1 LTNSESGGNDE
12 QLRPEG
18 REKPAPCQVGCLA
31 GTDVRGWIAT
41 IAQRRKLGL
50 TEEEAYTR
58 AWQTIVA
65 ANPIPAAVGR
75 ICPHPCEADCNRDS
89 KDGAVSV
96 SRLESF
102 IGDWAL
108 ARGLPLER
116 LESERRSES
125 IGVIGSG
132 PAGLS
137 FAYQMAR
144 RGYDVVIYERRSR
157 PGGMLRYGV
166 PPFRLPRA
174 VLDAEIGRIV
184 DLGVEIR
191 TGTHIGRDITLEEI
205 ESRHEI
211 VFLGIGAH
219 RGRPLGIPGEAGA
232 GLWVATDFLR
242 RANLGERIDLGD
254 TVIVIGGGN
263 TAVDAARVARRGGS
277 DVTIIYRRSRD
288 EMPAGGAEIDEALE
302 EGIRLEVLAA
312 PKRIERNAEGIV
324 GVVVQRMRLGVLDAS
339 GRRVPCPID
348 GTSFSVPATAVIAAV
363 SQMPD
368 WEGLD
373 ALSHEGAWART
384 REDGSLGNFLWAA
397 GDVVSPGVAGSAI
410 GKARL
415 AAEIVD
421 ARLRGRPAPRPA
433 SPSSIEPERVRP
445 DSYPDRPRCNPSTLS
460 PGLRLE
466 RPDDEVH
473 VGLTQSQFE
482 TELARCLSCGQ
493 CFGCEL
499 CWTYCAHECFTR
511 LEEVR
516 PGSYF
521 SVVLDHC
528 QSCGKCVDLCPCG
541 FLETSRGNDA

>member
-1 LTNSESGGNDE
+1 L
-12 QLRPEG
+12 QPAG

-75 ICPHPCEADCNRDS
+75 ICPHPCEAGCNRDS
-89 KDGAVSV
+89 KEGAVAV

-108 ARGLPLER
+108 ARGLPLQR
-116 LESERRSES
+116 LESERRAES

-144 RGYDVVIYERRSR
+144 RGYDVVIYEERSR

-166 PPFRLPRA
+166 PSFRLPRE

-191 TGTHIGRDITLEEI
+191 TGTRIGRDITLEEI

-219 RGRPLGIPGEAGA
+219 RGRPLGIPGESGP
-232 GLWVATDFLR
+232 GVWIATDYLR
-242 RANLGERIDLGD
+242 RANRGDRVDLGD
-254 TVIVIGGGN
+254 NVIVIGGGN

-277 DVTIIYRRSRD
+277 DVTILYRRSRN
-288 EMPAGGAEIDEALE
+288 EMPAADAEVDEALD
-302 EGIRLEVLAA
+302 EGVCLEVLAA
-312 PKRIERNAEGIV
+312 PTRIDRDAEGIV
-324 GVVVQRMRLGVLDAS
+324 DVGVQRMRLGALDAS
-339 GRRVPCPID
+339 GRRAPKPVD
-348 GTSFSVPATAVIAAV
+348 GTSFSAPATAVIVAV
-363 SQMPD
+363 SQVPD
-368 WEGLD
+368 WDGLD
-373 ALSHEGAWART
+373 DLQREGVWART
-384 REDGSLGNFLWAA
+384 GADGNLGNRLWAA

-433 SPSSIEPERVRP
+433 SPSSIESGRVRP
-445 DSYPDRPRCNPSTLS
+445 DSSPDRPRCDPSSLS

-473 VGLTQSQFE
+473 LGLTQSQFE

-499 CWTYCAHECFTR
+499 CWVYCAHECFTR

-521 SVVLDHC
+521 SVALDHC
-528 QSCGKCVDLCPCG
+528 QACGKCVDLCPCG
-541 FLETSRGNDA
+541 FLEVRGGHDV